1 MTQAPIRRLPKRS
14 RAETRA
20 LMLRAATE
28 LVCEGMADSSDA
40 AVSAALAHVQLTEV
54 AARANVI
61 VRAELPPGEF
71 DGRVAAITTGAIY
84 QVWPT
89 QGEFQAD
96 LLFHLAE
103 LDAAFRPTLDEVAG
117 IVTAAVDDGRP
128 LPQTLA
134 AMIEVSFRHT
144 RDSAI
149 FYASLGFY
157 LRSGN
162 ERVRAVL
169 RHGDDD
175 FLAAIGP
182 VWKALLDGY
191 GLRMRAPFVLDDLS
205 ISIGALLEGF
215 ALQWK
220 RQPERTVDPLGE
232 KGWSLPGRLAAMIL
246 CQMTEPAR
254 SLEDRSLPGELFD
267 DQVDSEQDQ
276 GDAGESFGALTPAF
290 GDLRPECQA
299 ELRGDECLQ
308 GDGDDHRDHRQTGQA
323 DAEPDGQLVEAD
335 ADPKPDKGQPAAGGD
350 AGRLVFLP
358 LFVGEQHPATDA
370 DHGSGG
376 DIVGDL
382 ADAVG
387 QRGAKAKA
395 DQRHAALEGHEDQR
409 DPQPLPGRGNRC
421 GADSGGDGE

>member
-1 MTQAPIRRLPKRS
+1 MPSARQSDAPESGRTESGGPGSGRTGSDASGKAVTTLAQRRRLPKRS
-14 RAETRA
+14 REETRA

-28 LVCEGMADSSDA
+28 LVCEGLADSSDA
-40 AVSAALAHVQLTEV
+40 AVSAALAHIQLTEV

-61 VRAELPPGEF
+61 VRAELPHGEV

-103 LDAAFRPTLDEVAG
+103 LDAAFGPALDEVAG
-117 IVTAAVDDGRP
+117 IVAAGAGGGRP
-128 LPQTLA
+128 LQETLA

-182 VWKALLDGY
+182 VWQALLDGY
-191 GLRMRAPFVLDDLS
+191 GLRMRAPYAVADLS
-205 ISIGALLEGF
+205 ISIGAMLEGF

-220 RQPERTVDPLGE
+220 RQPERTSDPLGE
-232 KGWSLPGRLAAMIL
+232 EGWSLPARLAAMIV
-246 CQMTEPAR
+246 CQMTE
-254 SLEDRSLPGELFD
+254 
-267 DQVDSEQDQ
+267 
-276 GDAGESFGALTPAF
+276 AGP
-290 GDLRPECQA
+290 R
-299 ELRGDECLQ
+299 
-308 GDGDDHRDHRQTGQA
+308 
-323 DAEPDGQLVEAD
+323 
-335 ADPKPDKGQPAAGGD
+335 
-350 AGRLVFLP
+350 
-358 LFVGEQHPATDA
+358 
-370 DHGSGG
+370 
-376 DIVGDL
+376 
-382 ADAVG
+382 
-387 QRGAKAKA
+387 
-395 DQRHAALEGHEDQR
+395 
-409 DPQPLPGRGNRC
+409 
-421 GADSGGDGE
+421 

>member
-1 MTQAPIRRLPKRS
+1 MIMPVTQAPRRRLPKRS
-14 RAETRA
+14 RAETRT

-61 VRAELPPGEF
+61 VRAELPAGEL

-89 QGEFQAD
+89 QAEFQAD

-117 IVTAAVDDGRP
+117 IVTAAVDGVRP
-128 LPQTLA
+128 LPETLA

-191 GLRMRAPFVLDDLS
+191 GLRMRAPYALDDLS
-205 ISIGALLEGF
+205 ISIGAMLEGF

-220 RQPERTVDPLGE
+220 RQPERTADPLGE
-232 KGWSLPGRLAAMIL
+232 DGWSLPGRLAAMIL
-246 CQMTEPAR
+246 AQMTEPAD
-254 SLEDRSLPGELFD
+254 SL
-267 DQVDSEQDQ
+267 
-276 GDAGESFGALTPAF
+276 
-290 GDLRPECQA
+290 
-299 ELRGDECLQ
+299 
-308 GDGDDHRDHRQTGQA
+308 
-323 DAEPDGQLVEAD
+323 
-335 ADPKPDKGQPAAGGD
+335 
-350 AGRLVFLP
+350 
-358 LFVGEQHPATDA
+358 
-370 DHGSGG
+370 
-376 DIVGDL
+376 
-382 ADAVG
+382 
-387 QRGAKAKA
+387 
-395 DQRHAALEGHEDQR
+395 
-409 DPQPLPGRGNRC
+409 
-421 GADSGGDGE
+421 